1 VEAGL
6 ATPSDMYFVAQLQR
20 SAAVTVTA
28 HVCVS
33 HDYPASKP
41 LMALSLLWAGR
52 THTALNDDAIR
63 VCSRPSVDMKFFFH
77 IHSFDVDIH
86 GYIHIHGCLSL
97 MYACIR
103 ELHGGQE
110 FVLISV
116 VPVHICTPSP
126 QGWPPSTPGVDSV
139 FEILS
144 LSNSQENSL
153 CRRVCDLMLTV
164 CLTGRSQLH
173 PGTAA
178 RGRETASP
186 ETFYD

>member
-1 VEAGL
+1 
-6 ATPSDMYFVAQLQR
+6 M
-20 SAAVTVTA
+20 
-28 HVCVS
+28 HVLENCMG
-33 HDYPASKP
+33 DKN
-41 LMALSLLWAGR
+41 L
-52 THTALNDDAIR
+52 
-63 VCSRPSVDMKFFFH
+63 
-77 IHSFDVDIH
+77 
-86 GYIHIHGCLSL
+86 CLSP
-97 MYACIR
+97 A
-103 ELHGGQE
+103 
-110 FVLISV
+110 ISV

-126 QGWPPSTPGVDSV
+126 QGWPPSPPCVDSV

-178 RGRETASP
+178 RGRKTTSP